1 MGPLRSHSKD
11 DMASSKKKRA
21 PEPKAQPASNSG
33 VTPSIN
39 EADFQ
44 AAIIARLREAL
55 PLLPANIRAERY
67 LKLQLGHHQIA
78 VDGSGKTKDIFKG
91 RSDVVVFLDDKPL
104 LLAELKAPSVAITDE
119 DVDQGLSYARI
130 HQPMVPLVLV
140 TNGDQ
145 ASTRLVLTYDG
156 TLVSSDKVDAEGLEK
171 ILSAASSLARSST
184 EGAIRSLLGRDPKI
198 WGAILKKWNAEEISS
213 RTGAITDLHRAI
225 AEGFQIP
232 REAVGQIRKDVE
244 NGAEV
249 VVLHGAPLSG
259 ITGTL
264 IQLVEKLEDAPVLYV
279 DRRSSGDILQF
290 LSSRLTRELSMG
302 VSRDDVRQWLITGQ
316 SLIGLTLV
324 VDGIPAGEL
333 EELLHLAEL
342 KRLQLVFGTDSGTF
356 DSHRTLA
363 GRIEETMLGRLAIPV
378 ELQELSNEEFGAARE
393 LFAKLKYAHFLT
405 GARLIPDLRRPRQLR
420 LIASLLPRH
429 APKRKSATDGSAYET
444 RLVIPPIPNFR
455 MLERASNLIGADP
468 QLKHDLSKLAA
479 AYLVDVTEH
488 GRDHQRIVETYGA
501 PSIDPDILERSL
513 GEQRIERLRRNG
525 VIHWIDTRTLGPR
538 LVIRFPEQLAHYI
551 SAQWA
556 VDLNKQSDADS
567 LNTTLQR
574 ILQQSH
580 FVPEGDLGVAAAISQ
595 VTDGNHLFL
604 IITTLIAAVPEPT
617 FLTEGSK
624 VEILAKD
631 VKGVCVEFGEGVNE
645 RLPGDMQP
653 WLILSHLAMTPM
665 DTGDGGTSVNLSIFA
680 TLGNS
685 EDLIFKP
692 APHDFRDMLGLHTH
706 DIPGVGSVLCV
717 NSGIVEPLM
726 QAMYLCA
733 SSRPD
738 ELHQLVTHALQED
751 KRHLAWRLVI
761 LCSLL
766 RNDSDPKAN
775 AAAQAALKRLDKYW
789 KAFISSDSAKNEM
802 CSA

>member
-342 KRLQLVFGTDSGTF
+342 KRLQLVFGTTP
-356 DSHRTLA
+356 H
-363 GRIEETMLGRLAIPV
+363 LGWP
-378 ELQELSNEEFGAARE
+378 
-393 LFAKLKYAHFLT
+393 H
-405 GARLIPDLRRPRQLR
+405 
-420 LIASLLPRH
+420 
-429 APKRKSATDGSAYET
+429 
-444 RLVIPPIPNFR
+444 
-455 MLERASNLIGADP
+455 
-468 QLKHDLSKLAA
+468 
-479 AYLVDVTEH
+479 
-488 GRDHQRIVETYGA
+488 
-501 PSIDPDILERSL
+501 
-513 GEQRIERLRRNG
+513 RRNDA
-525 VIHWIDTRTLGPR
+525 WSPSDT
-538 LVIRFPEQLAHYI
+538 
-551 SAQWA
+551 S
-556 VDLNKQSDADS
+556 
-567 LNTTLQR
+567 
-574 ILQQSH
+574 
-580 FVPEGDLGVAAAISQ
+580 
-595 VTDGNHLFL
+595 
-604 IITTLIAAVPEPT
+604 
-617 FLTEGSK
+617 
-624 VEILAKD
+624 
-631 VKGVCVEFGEGVNE
+631 
-645 RLPGDMQP
+645 
-653 WLILSHLAMTPM
+653 
-665 DTGDGGTSVNLSIFA
+665 
-680 TLGNS
+680 
-685 EDLIFKP
+685 
-692 APHDFRDMLGLHTH
+692 
-706 DIPGVGSVLCV
+706 
-717 NSGIVEPLM
+717 
-726 QAMYLCA
+726 
-733 SSRPD
+733 
-738 ELHQLVTHALQED
+738 
-751 KRHLAWRLVI
+751 
-761 LCSLL
+761 
-766 RNDSDPKAN
+766 
-775 AAAQAALKRLDKYW
+775 
-789 KAFISSDSAKNEM
+789 
-802 CSA
+802 

>member
-1 MGPLRSHSKD
+1 MRPFRSHSKD
-11 DMASSKKKRA
+11 DMAASKNKRV
-21 PEPKAQPASNSG
+21 PKTKAQPASHSAAS
-33 VTPSIN
+33 PSIN

-78 VDGSGKTKDIFKG
+78 VDGSGKTKDLFKG

-104 LLAELKAPSVAITDE
+104 LLAELKAPTVAITDE

-156 TLVSSDKVDAEGLEK
+156 TLVSNDKADAAGLAG
-171 ILSAASSLARSST
+171 ILSAASKLASSST
-184 EGAIRSLLGRDPKI
+184 EGAIRSLLGRDPKV
-198 WGAILKKWNAEEISS
+198 WAAILKKWNAEEISS
-213 RTGAITDLHRAI
+213 RTGDLSDLHRAI
-225 AEGFQIP
+225 AKDFQIP
-232 REAVGQIRKDVE
+232 REAVGQIFKEVE
-244 NGAEV
+244 DGAEV
-249 VVLHGAPLSG
+249 VVLHGTPLSG

-264 IQLVEKLEDAPVLYV
+264 IQLVEKLEDTPVLYI
-279 DRRSSGDILQF
+279 DRRGSGDILQF
-290 LSSRLTRELSMG
+290 LSSRLTRELSIG

-316 SLIGLTLV
+316 SLSGLILL

-342 KRLQLVFGTDSGTF
+342 QRLQLVIGTDSGKF
-356 DSHRTLA
+356 DSHRTVA
-363 GRIEETMLGRLAIPV
+363 GRIEETMLGRLVRPV
-378 ELQELSNEEFGAARE
+378 ELQELSDEEFAVARKLFVE
-393 LFAKLKYAHFLT
+393 LKHAHFLT
-405 GARLIPDLRRPRQLR
+405 GAKLIPDLRRPRQLR

-429 APKRKSATDGSAYET
+429 TPKRKSATDGSVYEA

-455 MLERASNLIGADP
+455 MLEGASNLIGADP
-468 QLKHDLSKLAA
+468 QLKHDLTKLAV

-488 GRDHQRIVETYGA
+488 GRDHKRIVETYGA
-501 PSIDPDILERSL
+501 PSIDPDILEQSL
-513 GEQRIERLRRNG
+513 GEQRIERLRTNG

-556 VDLNKQSDADS
+556 ADLNRQPDADS
-567 LNTTLQR
+567 LNATLQR
-574 ILQQSH
+574 IFQQSQ
-580 FVPEGDLGVAAAISQ
+580 FVPDGDLGVAAAISQ
-595 VTDGNHLFL
+595 VTDGNHLYL
-604 IITTLIAAVPEPT
+604 IISALIAAEPVPT

-624 VEILAKD
+624 VEILTKD
-631 VKGVCVEFGEGVNE
+631 VKGVCIEFGEGVNE

-665 DTGDGGTSVNLSIFA
+665 DRGDGGTSLNLSILA

-685 EDLIFKP
+685 EDLIFRP
-692 APHDFRDMLGLHTH
+692 TPRDLRAMLGLHTH

-726 QAMYLCA
+726 QAMYLWA

-738 ELHQLVTHALQED
+738 ELQQLVAHALQED

-761 LCSLL
+761 LYSLL
-766 RNDSDPKAN
+766 KNDTDPKAS
-775 AAAQAALKRLDKYW
+775 AAARAAMKRLDKYW
-789 KAFISSDSAKNEM
+789 KDLRTSNDVKTETPTV
-802 CSA
+802 